1 MKVYLDICAIQRPLD
16 TANQAR
22 IMLEAE
28 AVLGLVTLC
37 DAGQLELVSSE
48 ALIYETEQNP
58 LPVRREHAFAILGK
72 AQSVVTVDKI
82 VKDRAEQFIQQ
93 GIKPLDSLH
102 LALAEASQVDNFCT
116 CDDQLFR

>member
-48 ALIYETEQNP
+48 ALITKPNKTRYPCGGNMP
-58 LPVRREHAFAILGK
+58 LLYLVRPK
-72 AQSVVTVDKI
+72 ALSPS
-82 VKDRAEQFIQQ
+82 
-93 GIKPLDSLH
+93 IKL
-102 LALAEASQVDNFCT
+102 
-116 CDDQLFR
+116 